1 MLTLST
7 VSTVSTDDERESR
20 RLDVLNPSTR
30 IETQFGTD
38 RAVWRLLSLQNRL
51 KQAKSPETR
60 AAIVQ
65 AIQDHI
71 RTMALLYTDV
81 HTEGYRSG
89 VEFGKQNAS
98 FYHNA
103 AMIQRQ
109 MPHRRVEVRTVD
121 RRPVM
126 VVNGR
131 SID

>member
-7 VSTVSTDDERESR
+7 VATVATDDEHKSG

-71 RTMALLYTDV
+71 RTMALLY
-81 HTEGYRSG
+81 
-89 VEFGKQNAS
+89 
-98 FYHNA
+98 
-103 AMIQRQ
+103 
-109 MPHRRVEVRTVD
+109 
-121 RRPVM
+121 
-126 VVNGR
+126 
-131 SID
+131 